1 MREKDK
7 VLTFRVSAAENQ
19 QIRDKMV
26 LLGIQNRGAYL
37 RKMAIDGYCIKLE
50 LQEVKELVSLL
61 RRCSNNLNQYAKKAN
76 ATGNIYIEDIGDLQ
90 KRLDEIWNLQRELLT
105 KLAEIT

>member
-19 QIRDKMV
+19 QIRDKMA

-37 RKMAIDGYCIKLE
+37 RKMAIDG
-50 LQEVKELVSLL
+50 
-61 RRCSNNLNQYAKKAN
+61 
-76 ATGNIYIEDIGDLQ
+76 
-90 KRLDEIWNLQRELLT
+90 
-105 KLAEIT
+105 